1 MNARRLA
8 VLIAGSLYVGGV
20 AFLAGMTV
28 EHMRFDADR
37 TAIVTSLAAR
47 EARVRAHLMD
57 LEHDVRAMG
66 AADLR
71 ALEATSTRLVSPVL

>member
-8 VLIAGSLYVGGV
+8 VLIAGCLYVGGV

-57 LEHDVRAMG
+57 LERDVRANG
-66 AADLR
+66 GADLR
-71 ALEATSTRLVSPVL
+71 ALEATSTSLVSPVP